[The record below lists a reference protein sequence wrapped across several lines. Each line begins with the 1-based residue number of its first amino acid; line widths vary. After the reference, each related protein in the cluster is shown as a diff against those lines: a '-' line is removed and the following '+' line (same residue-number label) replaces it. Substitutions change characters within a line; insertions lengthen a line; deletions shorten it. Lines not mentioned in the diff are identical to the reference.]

1 LLVHPPDQAIA
12 AQHGFRASFS
22 PRGLLSSIPLWPQF
36 WDHRT
41 NGPGPNAPAENE
53 EMPMQ
58 PHAVMPDAPERKNIA
73 AAAMLFVF
81 GL

>member
-1 LLVHPPDQAIA
+1 VASILGLSDQ
-12 AQHGFRASFS
+12 RA
-22 PRGLLSSIPLWPQF
+22 
-36 WDHRT
+36 
-41 NGPGPNAPAENE
+41 GPNAPAENE

-58 PHAVMPDAPERKNIA
+58 PHAVMPEAPERKNIA